1 MVDRTVPSLTLRGL
15 SAPVV
20 VGNRV
25 YVGLDNGRVLALRT
39 SDGQVAWEQVVSAPT
54 GRNELERITDIDA
67 PLLSDGGELFAASF
81 GGEIAC
87 LDDETGQILW
97 RSEEHTSELQSLMRI
112 SYAVFCWKK
121 KNNDDGAIIIYYTT
135 GTDYDVQT
143 ERTIRS

>member
-67 PLLSDGGELFAASF
+67 PLLSDGGELFAASSSPPSDSS
-81 GGEIAC
+81 GA
-87 LDDETGQILW
+87 

-112 SYAVFCWKK
+112 SYAVFCLKK
-121 KNNDDGAIIIYYTT
+121 KNTCLHT
-135 GTDYDVQT
+135 QKHQT
-143 ERTIRS
+143 